1 MSCNETDNAI
11 SGDCTFK
18 ISTANQMLLDA
29 LIKYA
34 MMLDLVTNA
43 EEIERLNV
51 DGVINS
57 LLAEGMTKRVK
68 DLAKRHG
75 FDASSDFVESLNL
88 CKDGEEVKAVVRD
101 QELEMLKKT
110 HDEIL
115 SHIPLE
121 DSQKK
126 FEF

>member
-1 MSCNETDNAI
+1 MTCNETDNI
-11 SGDCTFK
+11 TFGDCTFR
-18 ISTANQMLLDA
+18 ITTANNLMLDA

-34 MMLDLVTNA
+34 MMLDVITNA
-43 EEIERLNV
+43 GDAETLNV

-57 LLAEGMTKRVK
+57 ILAEGMAKRTK
-68 DLAKRHG
+68 DLSKRHG
-75 FDASSDFVESLNL
+75 FDTSGEFVETLNL

>member
-1 MSCNETDNAI
+1 MY
-11 SGDCTFK
+11 
-18 ISTANQMLLDA
+18 LDS

-34 MMLDLVTNA
+34 MMLDIATNA
-43 EEIERLNV
+43 GVEEQLNV

-57 LLAEGMTKRVK
+57 LLSEGMIKRVK
-68 DLAKRHG
+68 DLSKRHG
-75 FDASSDFVESLNL
+75 FDSSSDFVETLNL
-88 CKDGEEVKAVVRD
+88 CKDGEEVKAVVRE

-126 FEF
+126 LEF